1 MTSPVEKAMQRNVTL
16 TLYQTQDT
24 ELPLYP
30 SAVDIVMRDV
40 NTDALLGFM
49 RLSRLCVEQDGAF
62 YTVSSVASARGRQG
76 LGYRLYLTAMAFVSQ
91 KGGYLSPDQSCVRG
105 ESISIWET
113 MAKISEVTH
122 RSLPVTVMTMEH
134 FRDAE
139 LEELRVTNPVLT
151 DADIDEMFESAEES
165 LVEQMYTG
173 TLTPH
178 YLNCAYRL
186 NRAFWDDILQ
196 SVQIE
201 MTPPN
206 EEEEQAMLKMW
217 EVVYCNDEVW
227 AEIDDVA

>member
-1 MTSPVEKAMQRNVTL
+1 MCRAGWRFLYSVIGSQCKRTPGVGVPVIPYRNGFCIPKRRL
-16 TLYQTQDT
+16 PQSRS
-24 ELPLYP
+24 EL
-30 SAVDIVMRDV
+30 
-40 NTDALLGFM
+40 
-49 RLSRLCVEQDGAF
+49 CQ
-62 YTVSSVASARGRQG
+62 
-76 LGYRLYLTAMAFVSQ
+76 
-91 KGGYLSPDQSCVRG
+91 G

-113 MAKISEVTH
+113 MAKTSEVTH
-122 RSLPVTVMTMEH
+122 RSLPATVMTMEH

-139 LEELRVTNPVLT
+139 LEELKVTNPALT
-151 DADIDEMFESAEES
+151 DADIDEMFEAPEES
-165 LVEQMYTG
+165 LVEQMYAG

-201 MTPPN
+201 MTPPD